1 MYLSAIVGLLA
12 ESMTARQQRQLTGHP
27 GRETPPSLNGLSD
40 HHLRDIGYVRERTVA
55 PRRHVLWM

>member
-12 ESMTARQQRQLTGHP
+12 ESMTVRQQRQSAGHP
-27 GRETPPSLNGLSD
+27 GRKKPPSLGGLSD

-55 PRRHVLWM
+55 PRKHVLWM